1 MDLNNEYKV
10 EKGVV
15 RVTIS
20 GSIVLF
26 SLWSELG
33 WQGLHINQTQLL
45 EIGRMLVKAGL
56 DQSTDLA
63 TELLG
68 EPTPSE
74 QS

>member
-1 MDLNNEYKV
+1 MQNQYKID
-10 EKGVV
+10 KHVV
-15 RVTIS
+15 RVTIDS
-20 GSIVLF
+20 GVVLLSI
-26 SLWSELG
+26 WGELG
-33 WQGLHINQTQLL
+33 WQGVHMNVEQLL

-68 EPTPSE
+68 EPTSLE